1 MFETFIFFMLG
12 DDEESL
18 RTAAAH
24 LAHVAATIQLD
35 LHGNK
40 THFSSFSAGFDFL
53 GFQFKGEQLHV
64 APDRIRKWKKRFETI
79 QRGVLRTHTDASPA
93 AQLQAV
99 VDAFHREISSS
110 GSRHIGYYAMADD
123 LSVYQEV
130 DRYLS
135 RMLGGLARKAG
146 VPLQLESCH
155 GWAWRYKKDPFAAAA
170 RAQAMFPI

>member
-1 MFETFIFFMLG
+1 MSPRIPPRVFARARAILRLTSESGRDGSLSFPAGVVRRLVRSFLLVRFDTF
-12 DDEESL
+12 
-18 RTAAAH
+18 
-24 LAHVAATIQLD
+24 V
-35 LHGNK
+35 
-40 THFSSFSAGFDFL
+40 GFDFL

-135 RMLGGLARKAG
+135 RMLGRGKTVFKGLLVG
-146 VPLQLESCH
+146 
-155 GWAWRYKKDPFAAAA
+155 RYG
-170 RAQAMFPI
+170 